1 MKDSTVPGC
10 EIEVFATK
18 NKFRVR
24 EKLMRGFS
32 KAE

>member
-18 NKFRVR
+18 NFRVR